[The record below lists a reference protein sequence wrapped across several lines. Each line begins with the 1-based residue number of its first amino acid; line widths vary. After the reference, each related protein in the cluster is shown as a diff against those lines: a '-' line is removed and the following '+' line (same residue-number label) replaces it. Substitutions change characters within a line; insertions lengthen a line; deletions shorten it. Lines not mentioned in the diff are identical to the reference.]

1 MQQTRGVF
9 FLSDRTGITAETLGN
24 MLLTQFEGV
33 QFERFTLPF
42 INSREKAAAAVAR
55 INAYARTNGHA
66 KPLVFST
73 AVDDDVRVLLQAVD
87 AVFIDFFDAFIARL
101 EDTLGTRASHSMG
114 LAHGIN
120 PGTYYRRI
128 EAVNYALAHDDGVST
143 RNYANAGVILL
154 APSRCG
160 KTPTCLYLGLQH
172 GIYAANMPLTEENL
186 ETERLPEEL
195 LAHKNKLYGLTIDP
209 QRLSEIRSER
219 LPNSRYASVEQCRHE
234 LHLADRMF
242 RRLGIKALNTTR
254 MSVEEIATVI
264 LQEMNLKSL
273 AH

>member
-42 INSREKAAAAVAR
+42 INSREKAAEAVAR
-55 INAYARTNGHA
+55 INAYARSNGHA

-87 AVFIDFFDAFIARL
+87 GVFIDFFDAFISRL
-101 EDTLGTRASHSMG
+101 EDSLGTRASHSMG

-128 EAVNYALAHDDGVST
+128 EAVNYALAHDDGVSI
-143 RNYANAGVILL
+143 RNYANADVILL

-160 KTPTCLYLGLQH
+160 KTPTCLYL
-172 GIYAANMPLTEENL
+172 EENL
-186 ETERLPEEL
+186 DAERLPPEL
-195 LAHKNKLYGLTIDP
+195 LAHKGKLYGLTIDP

-219 LPNSRYASVEQCRHE
+219 LPNSRYASVEQCSHE
-234 LHLADRMF
+234 LDQAQRMF
-242 RRLGIKALNTTR
+242 RRHGIKVLNTTR
-254 MSVEEIATVI
+254 VSVEEIATIVLHD
-264 LQEMNLKSL
+264 LQLKSL
-273 AH
+273 AR

>member
-1 MQQTRGVF
+1 MQHKRGVF

-42 INSREKAAAAVAR
+42 INSREKAAEAVTR
-55 INAYARTNGHA
+55 INVYARTHDHA

-73 AVDDDVRVLLQAVD
+73 AVDDGVRVLLQAVD
-87 AVFIDFFDAFIARL
+87 GVFIDFFDAFIARL

-143 RNYANAGVILL
+143 RNYGNADVILL

-186 ETERLPEEL
+186 ESERLPAEVL
-195 LAHKNKLYGLTIDP
+195 DHKSKLFGLRIDP

-219 LPNSRYASVEQCRHE
+219 LPNSHYASVEQCRHE
-234 LHLADRMF
+234 LHQADRIF
-242 RRLGIKALNTTR
+242 RRAGIRVLDTTR
-254 MSVEEIATVI
+254 MSVEEIATMI
-264 LQEMNLKSL
+264 LQETGLKSL

>member
-24 MLLTQFEGV
+24 MLLTQFDGV

-42 INSREKAAAAVAR
+42 INSRQKAAEAVTR
-55 INAYARTNGHA
+55 INAYARMAGRA

-87 AVFIDFFDAFIARL
+87 GVFIDFFDAFIARL
-101 EDTLGTRASHSMG
+101 EKTLGTRASHSIG

-128 EAVNYALAHDDGVST
+128 EAVNYALAHDDGVSM
-143 RNYANAGVILL
+143 RNYGNADVILL

-160 KTPTCLYLGLQH
+160 KTPTCLYLGLQY
-172 GIYAANMPLTEENL
+172 GIYAANVPLTEEIF
-186 ETERLPEEL
+186 ESGRLPPEV
-195 LAHKNKLYGLTIDP
+195 LAQKSKLYGLTTEAE
-209 QRLSEIRSER
+209 RLSEIRSER
-219 LPNSRYASVEQCRHE
+219 LPNSRYASVEQCRQE
-234 LHLADRMF
+234 IYETDCIF
-242 RRLGIKALNTTR
+242 RSLGIKALNTAR

-264 LQEMNLKSL
+264 LQDMGLKSL
-273 AH
+273 AR